1 MAEKQLNKQQL
12 EAILT
17 NPARFIIAGAGT
29 GKTTVVTE
37 RVKWLIAENLAQ
49 PSEILALTFTEKAAR
64 EMEERIDI
72 ALPYGYTQMWVM
84 TFHSFC
90 DRIYVTKDCQLT
102 RHWLQAHDR
111 SRLVD
116 LLRRHLFDLDLV
128 LYRPLGN
135 PHKFVWLSCS
145 ILAVFK
151 MKTLLPKTISSTP
164 KMNFPKDIKIHGI
177 KNCRK
182 PLDFEI

>member
-17 NPARFIIAGAGT
+17 NPACFIIAGAGT

-135 PHKFVWLSCS
+135 PHKFVSALLQHFSRLQDEDVTPEDYLKHTKNELSQ
-145 ILAVFK
+145 
-151 MKTLLPKTISSTP
+151 
-164 KMNFPKDIKIHGI
+164 GY
-177 KNCRK
+177 KNTRN
-182 PLDFEI
+182 